1 MKILVETTGEFQL
14 VDPFTAELIPS
25 HRPGVVTATQF
36 VEGRCARGEVKVLAQ
51 LQDNATDEEFV
62 NYWKESPEIA
72 VDAFKS
78 EFAPEAVT
86 KAEDDDEADQR
97 PKPKARRTVMDF
109 ARH

>member
-1 MKILVETTGEFQL
+1 
-14 VDPFTAELIPS
+14 
-25 HRPGVVTATQF
+25 VTATQF

-62 NYWKESPEIA
+62 NYWKEAPEIA

-78 EFAPEAVT
+78 EFAPEKVA

-97 PKPKARRTVMDF
+97 PKPKGKKGGNGFLPDTDVSVRVMF
-109 ARH
+109 EEPWPTQSPRHRHC